1 VRIIFIGTV
10 KFSLKA
16 LEKLID
22 IKANLVGVCTKKK
35 SNFNSDFSNLVP
47 LCVDNEIPFRY
58 VDNVNSEDSVNWIS
72 ELSPDIIFCFG
83 WSSLIKKELLS
94 LAPMGVVGYHPTHLP
109 KNRGRHPLIWALVLG
124 LKKSASTFFFMD
136 ERADSGDILSQV
148 EFDIIYEDDAYTIYE
163 RITSIAMS
171 QIESFVPK
179 LENKEYKKIKQDN
192 NVMNLWRKRTKRDG
206 VIDFRMNADAIYNLV
221 RALTKPYGGATIQ
234 YNDEDIVVWKVEV
247 VKIDMGNIEY
257 GKILEIKDNKILVK
271 AYDNAVMIVKHEFK
285 TLPKVDEYL

>member
-94 LAPMGVVGYHPTHLP
+94 LAPMGVVGYHPTYLP

>member
-1 VRIIFIGTV
+1 MRIIFIGTV

-94 LAPMGVVGYHPTHLP
+94 LAPMGVVGYHPTYLP

-148 EFDIIYEDDAYTIYE
+148 EFDFIYEDDAYTIYE

>member
-1 VRIIFIGTV
+1 MRIIFIGTV

-234 YNDEDIVVWKVEV
+234 YNDKDIVVWKVEV
-247 VKIDMGNIEY
+247 VKTDMDNIEY
-257 GKILEIKDNKILVK
+257 GKVLAIKDNKILVK
-271 AYDNAVMIVKHEFK
+271 AYDNAIMIVKHEFK

>member
-1 VRIIFIGTV
+1 MRIIFIGTV

-94 LAPMGVVGYHPTHLP
+94 LAPMGVVGYHPTYLP